1 MSPLALAAALL
12 VVGFQARD
20 TVLEVRRGDRVVIE
34 QLTGDVAI
42 SAWDRDAVEVRAS
55 SGGGPV
61 GLRRTGSSVQVVP
74 GESRGRP
81 PSVDAMVRVPRWIDL
96 EIGSRSLD
104 LSVRGV
110 GGQVRVGNVAG
121 DVRIQDV
128 DGPVDV
134 RSIRGE
140 IVVVDARG
148 GVRASSQADD
158 VSLTRVSG
166 SIEAHSG
173 DGDIVLQDVR
183 SEAVRVEAQD
193 GDVSFSG
200 IIAPGGDYGFFVH
213 DGDALIAVPEET
225 SARVSVST
233 FDGEFQSEF
242 TVRVER
248 FTSGREFEFT
258 IGAGEARIQIEVF
271 DGEIRLLRRR

>member
-1 MSPLALAAALL
+1 MSLLALATALL
-12 VVGFQARD
+12 VTLQARD
-20 TVLEVRRGDRVVIE
+20 TLIEVRRGDRVVIE
-34 QLTGDVAI
+34 QVTGNVAI
-42 SAWDRDAVEVRAS
+42 SAWERDAVEVQAS

-61 GLRRTGSSVQVVP
+61 ALRRSGGAIQVVP
-74 GESRGRP
+74 GESRGRAR
-81 PSVDAMVRVPRWIDL
+81 SVDATLRVPRWIDL

-104 LSVRGV
+104 LSVTGMA
-110 GGQVRVGNVAG
+110 GAIRVGNVTG

-128 DGPVDV
+128 DGPVEV

-140 IVVVDARG
+140 IAIGDARG
-148 GVRASSQADD
+148 GVRASSQGDD
-158 VSLTRVSG
+158 VSLARVSG
-166 SIEAHSG
+166 SVEAHSG

-193 GDVSFSG
+193 GDVTFSG
-200 IIAPGGDYGFFVH
+200 TIAAGGEYRFFVH
-213 DGDALIAVPEET
+213 DGDATIAVPAET
-225 SARVSVST
+225 SAQVSVST

-248 FTSGREFEFT
+248 FTSGREFDFT
-258 IGAGEARIQIEVF
+258 IGDGRARIQIEVF